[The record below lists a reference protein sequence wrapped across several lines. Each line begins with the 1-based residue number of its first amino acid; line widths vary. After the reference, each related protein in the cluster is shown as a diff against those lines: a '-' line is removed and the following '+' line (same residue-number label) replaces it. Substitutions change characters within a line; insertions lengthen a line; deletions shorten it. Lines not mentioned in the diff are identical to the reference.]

1 MAYLAQVKLAITRI
15 SLFENVF
22 DKFIKPLVPH
32 FGSQL
37 ATNTRNQGDLA
48 HFTTQCYARLLL
60 RGEQFKE

>member
-1 MAYLAQVKLAITRI
+1 M
-15 SLFENVF
+15 FN
-22 DKFIKPLVPH
+22 KFIKPLVPL